1 MRRFLLSLLLVGLWA
16 VAARAQVHVDL
27 RALELLRP
35 APARLAPIPPPP
47 PPRPKPRPAPA
58 PIARPWTGPL
68 PLPPALPGAGAA
80 AAIPRSP
87 GPTPPGPTPP
97 VPAPVAPA
105 APALPPL
112 PAAPPP
118 LPAPPQAAPLPAQPP
133 AQLPAPAP
141 TPAPAPAPAPVP
153 AAAPPKPRVPA
164 RPPPGLTLGFAAG
177 AHALDAGQRAA
188 VAAFARRAGA
198 RRITVVAF
206 APLAQGSDSSPR
218 RHAFA
223 RAMAVHDALRAA
235 GVGRGRII
243 LLVRPAPASA
253 MPAGAPPRRV
263 VIRAVPSPRTGTA
276 P

>member
-1 MRRFLLSLLLVGLWA
+1 MRRFLLSLLLAGSWA

-35 APARLAPIPPPP
+35 APARLAPIPPLPP
-47 PPRPKPRPAPA
+47 PAPPKPKPKPKPRPAP
-58 PIARPWTGPL
+58 PARPWTGPL
-68 PLPPALPGAGAA
+68 PLPPAPPRTGAV
-80 AAIPRSP
+80 AAIPAP
-87 GPTPPGPTPP
+87 
-97 VPAPVAPA
+97 PAPA
-105 APALPPL
+105 ALPPL

-118 LPAPPQAAPLPAQPP
+118 LPAPPQAAIPP
-133 AQLPAPAP
+133 APAAAPAPPPAP
-141 TPAPAPAPAPVP
+141 TPSPPRPRV
-153 AAAPPKPRVPA
+153 AAAPPPA
-164 RPPPGLTLGFAAG
+164 PGLTLGFAAG
-177 AHALDAGQRAA
+177 VHVLDAGQRAA

-198 RRITVVAF
+198 GRITVVAF
-206 APLAQGSDSSPR
+206 APLDRGTDSTSR

-243 LLVRPAPASA
+243 LLVRPAPTSA